1 MQYHSLE
8 QAPPGARRGLGGCG
22 QRWVPKLVLASG
34 GFILAMIGTATL
46 TPLLFSTGKVGSEM
60 LQVMNWTSGDGSD
73 RGASGNP
80 V

>member
-22 QRWVPKLVLASG
+22 QRWAPKLVLASG
-34 GFILAMIGTATL
+34 GLVLAIMAATL

-60 LQVMNWTSGDGSD
+60 LQVKNWTSGDSSG
-73 RGASGNP
+73 RGGIW
-80 V
+80 